1 MIDVIKYIQSGVI
14 VEYILGN
21 LSDMESDE
29 VERLAAIH
37 PEIAAEIEEIS
48 SSLSIYDKLGA
59 VAPPSYMQERVWD
72 AVKLSP
78 ISLVNPM
85 IVNANNHSSKNGSN
99 GTKYFAVAIFCLV
112 SFLTVSWGY
121 SANNK
126 LKDIE
131 TKIVSLK
138 TDNDDIN
145 GKLIALK
152 KLINKNN
159 SIYRLPN
166 IKVVVLEG
174 NHSKSPN
181 SLALLVWDKDQKD
194 VYLDIKKLTENNN
207 QDNDYNL
214 WSISQVGLQQLIGT
228 FDYNGQNEITK
239 IGKSYEGVQFQLSLE
254 NDKDVKRPTLAD
266 IYMKGNVR

>member
-1 MIDVIKYIQSGVI
+1 MIDVKKYIQSGVI

-21 LSDMESDE
+21 LSDMERDE
-29 VERLAAIH
+29 VERLSAVH

-72 AVKLSP
+72 AVKVAQLNIVAPSEANTKSLS
-78 ISLVNPM
+78 ITKSTNW
-85 IVNANNHSSKNGSN
+85 SK
-99 GTKYFAVAIFCLV
+99 YAAVAVFCV
-112 SFLTVSWGY
+112 VTFFTVSWGY
-121 SANNK
+121 TANNK

-131 TKIVSLK
+131 TKIVTLN

-145 GKLIALK
+145 GQLIALK

-174 NHSKSPN
+174 NHSKSPH

-194 VYLDIKKLTENNN
+194 VYLDIKKLTENENEN
-207 QDNDYNL
+207 NDYHL
-214 WSISQVGLQQLIGT
+214 WSISQVGLQKHIGT
-228 FDYNGQNEITK
+228 FDYEGQNEITK
-239 IGKSYEGVQFQLSLE
+239 IGKSEEAIQYQISLE